1 MKKILTAFILLMG
14 LSSYSQLLVL
24 NSGDKLPVSDVAMLS
39 ATNGE
44 KYTFEKL
51 KGENGLLVIF
61 SCNTCPFVV
70 AWEDRFPEVNTIA
83 KSNKV
88 GFALVNSNFL
98 KRNDVDSFTEMQKHA
113 GNSNYQWPYLLDDES
128 LVANAFGAQT
138 TPHVFLFDKNLKLVY
153 KGAID
158 DNYKDKSGVKE
169 FWLKDAMNSLGEGKE
184 VAIKETRNLGCS
196 IKRKTD

>member
-1 MKKILTAFILLMG
+1 MKNIATIIILFLG
-14 LSSYSQLLVL
+14 LNSYSQIPVL
-24 NSGDKLPVSDVAMLS
+24 NIGDKLPKSDVVMQS

-44 KYTFEKL
+44 KYALEKL

-61 SCNTCPFVV
+61 ACNTCPFVL

-88 GFALVNSNFL
+88 GFAIINSNYL
-98 KRNDVDSFTEMQKHA
+98 KRNGDDSFAEMQKHA
-113 GNSNYQWPYLLDDES
+113 GNSKYQWPYLIDDES
-128 LVANAFGAQT
+128 VVANAFGAQT

-158 DNYKDKSGVKE
+158 DNYKDKSAVKE
-169 FWLKDAMNSLGEGKE
+169 FWLKDALTSLGEGKE
-184 VAIKETRNLGCS
+184 IALKETRNLGCS
-196 IKRKTD
+196 IKRKID